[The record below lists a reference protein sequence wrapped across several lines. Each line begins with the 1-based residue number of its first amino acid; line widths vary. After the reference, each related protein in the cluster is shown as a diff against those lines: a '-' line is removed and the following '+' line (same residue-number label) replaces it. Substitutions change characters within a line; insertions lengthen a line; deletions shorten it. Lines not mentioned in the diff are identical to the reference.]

1 MSTSVLHNHIH
12 THVATWASTH
22 EHIQT
27 TPHIHTHTHTHTHET
42 QTRAVQPHIL
52 EYQEP
57 PVEQRY
63 MLIFLEVRYCL
74 IGNWLCPLLQPT
86 SSRRL
91 WKSKA
96 LREKEVSLCRSTYG
110 RGPNASEGSRD
121 VLTSLRHQNQTVFDV
136 LAFQT
141 LGECLYFV
149 FSYQVHMNLL

>member
-1 MSTSVLHNHIH
+1 MHIKYEHIYKYKH
-12 THVATWASTH
+12 THIYINS
-22 EHIQT
+22 HIC
-27 TPHIHTHTHTHTHET
+27 ICTHTHRDTDQSCATSHP
-42 QTRAVQPHIL
+42 RIL
-52 EYQEP
+52 GTSRI
-57 PVEQRY
+57 VE
-63 MLIFLEVRYCL
+63 VHVT
-74 IGNWLCPLLQPT
+74 LLGGSLLPDRELALP
-86 SSRRL
+86 SAAAYVLSRRL

-96 LREKEVSLCRSTYG
+96 LREKEALLCRSTYG